1 MFHQNNIVLIG
12 NSVTEQS
19 KSIAHLK
26 KRVICI
32 DSFNDA
38 DLVVEKYKN
47 NNQHGLVNKQIIKI
61 LKNLKLNKEDTLIIV
76 SSNYDQL
83 ENYYEQLKKFGNVI
97 GNDLETI
104 LKIQNYKKLFS
115 NLDKNNIVYP
125 ELYLSEDNINDSAII
140 KNTFISGGLG
150 VRKYNTDVNFN
161 NLQDNEFC
169 QKYIDGSLRSV
180 VFISNQN
187 KEFAIIGINKIYNK
201 KTKFTDYCFSGAE
214 SNDDASNAELSTLK
228 KYINFFVKNYNL
240 IGINGIDYIN
250 SDELYFLEINPR
262 ITQTAFL
269 YDNFFDNGFVDAHIQ
284 SCLTNTLPAINS
296 NMIKINKFET
306 LFAKSPFLFNHDF
319 SSFDFLLNIPEKGIY
334 IDEGHPICTIFASS
348 DTEKKTNKLLLDNI
362 LLVKNV
368 LKNIEII

>member
-32 DSFNDA
+32 DSFNDV
-38 DLVVEKYKN
+38 DLVGEKYKN

-97 GNDLETI
+97 GNNLETI
-104 LKIQNYKKLFS
+104 LKIQNHKKLFS

-169 QKYIDGSLRSV
+169 QKHIDGSPRSV

-214 SNDDASNAELSTLK
+214 SNDGASNRELSTLK
-228 KYINFFVKNYNL
+228 KYINFFVRNYNL

-262 ITQTAFL
+262 ITQTTFL

-284 SCLTNTLPAINS
+284 SCLTNTLPTINS

-319 SSFDFLLNIPEKGIY
+319 SSFDFLLNIPEKDIY
-334 IDEGHPICTIFASS
+334 IDEGQPICTIFVSS
-348 DTEKKTNKLLLDNI
+348 DSEKKTNKLLLDNI